1 MAGDQSSCHA
11 GSESLGVGLG
21 SSSMD
26 EHVKIT
32 GSHGDSD
39 NKKGVEDFPISAEA
53 DLACSMLVGS
63 TSWS

>member
-32 GSHGDSD
+32 GSHGDSY
-39 NKKGVEDFPISAEA
+39 NKKGVEDFPVSA
-53 DLACSMLVGS
+53 
-63 TSWS
+63 